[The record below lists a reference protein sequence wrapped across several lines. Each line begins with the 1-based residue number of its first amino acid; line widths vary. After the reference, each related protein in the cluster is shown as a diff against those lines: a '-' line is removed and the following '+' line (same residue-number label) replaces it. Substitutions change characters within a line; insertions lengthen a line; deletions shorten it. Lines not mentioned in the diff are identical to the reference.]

1 MFKYLMEFYMVLR
14 LRLGLGFVVI
24 MCMLVWGCKSGSSSP
39 EWLVSNKYEDSLLL
53 QIPPEGTLFICN
65 DNDSV
70 ASTIQ
75 QAITDWAKVVG
86 RDQFINIQ
94 KLNMS
99 NCQSSI
105 SNDTTFFLG
114 VGEKLNKSASL
125 HSKTGTVWAVGSTIG
140 YKFDDSTGLL
150 SYNEVLKAVGMLW
163 GLCSNKFSRY
173 ECKKRFKGKTLEDYN
188 VTSIMGEAYR
198 NEGKLTDEDQ
208 AALISVASFEDIG
221 ANKQWKNFLA
231 QKYQKQI
238 SPILSMFNPTCI
250 NKGQLSIVDEY
261 SPVYVSSECS
271 KPENPKYKY
280 EKGKTVSKNCQPKDF
295 LLVGGT
301 AFNIL
306 ETETEYIAESCSKSG
321 NKTWHMPIS
330 NK

>member
-1 MFKYLMEFYMVLR
+1 MVLK
-14 LRLGLGFVVI
+14 LEFVVI
-24 MCMLVWGCKSGSSSP
+24 TCMLFLGCKSSTSSP
-39 EWLVSNKYEDSLLL
+39 EWLVNKKYEDSFLL
-53 QIPPEGTLFICN
+53 QIPPQGSLIICN
-65 DNDSV
+65 DNNVV
-70 ASTIQ
+70 AGAIERAIQ
-75 QAITDWAKVVG
+75 DWAKVVG

-94 KLNMS
+94 KVNIS

-105 SNDTTFFLG
+105 SSDSTFFLR
-114 VGEKLNKSASL
+114 VGEKLNKSSSL
-125 HSKTGTVWAVGSTIG
+125 NSSTAPIWAVNNTIG
-140 YKFDDSTGLL
+140 YKFTDDTGTVE
-150 SYNEVLKAVGMLW
+150 YNKVLKVAGMLW
-163 GLCSNKFSRY
+163 GLCANKYSHF
-173 ECKKRFKGKTLEDYN
+173 ECKKRFKGKSLKEYA
-188 VTSIMGEAYR
+188 VTSIMGDAYR
-198 NEGKLTDEDQ
+198 NEGTLTDEDQ
-208 AALISVASFEDIG
+208 AAIISVAFFEDVG

-261 SPVYVSSECS
+261 SPVYVSTECS